1 MTSIK
6 HLICALVLAVS
17 LVGLAAADTA
27 PVNIN
32 TATAEQISTALN
44 GVGPSKAQA
53 IVDYRELHGAFADI
67 DELVNVRGIG
77 LATVERNRDRIVLGN
92 NDQQ

>member
-53 IVDYRELHGAFADI
+53 IVDYRELHGAFTDI